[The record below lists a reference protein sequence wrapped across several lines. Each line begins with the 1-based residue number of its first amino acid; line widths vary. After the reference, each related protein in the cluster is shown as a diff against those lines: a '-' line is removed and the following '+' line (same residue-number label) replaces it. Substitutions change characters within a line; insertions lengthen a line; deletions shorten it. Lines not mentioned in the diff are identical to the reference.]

1 MTWPQVLELK
11 REDYKIPTRKQQ
23 ANILLVDDDP
33 NALRLYEKFLSFD
46 NHRVLT
52 TTNPQECLE
61 LYLKE
66 KPDIIITD
74 LVMPEMSGLE
84 LLQKIREKD
93 LNTEVIVLTGHGDI
107 KAVIQAIQNQAS
119 DFLQKPVDFQ
129 LLKFA
134 VNRAIERLGLKRE
147 VQDRSRKLEA
157 LLRQVDYSRHYLQT
171 IVQNSPNALLTYDLD
186 GTIITWNEA
195 AERITGYK
203 EEEAIGHS
211 LEDIFMLEG
220 PIITQDSL
228 EEGIGEQ
235 KNIIAQILTK
245 KNELRYIHR
254 NASVI
259 RDEKNRVVG
268 GIEGFLDVTEQIKN
282 DRLLEK
288 RYLQVQTINEISKQI
303 ARSQDLEAVG
313 DFVVKALVKS
323 FFESS
328 QVTLFIYDPAKD
340 RLVLRAMAGYQTEK
354 AQKRFPLG
362 SEFRADRGVL
372 GAAFTERT
380 PQIIHDVKQSGL
392 FIDGIIEGV
401 KSEFAWPFKAKNR
414 VVGVLNIENTER
426 IQLDESDRF
435 MLEAIVEFLGIS
447 AERIEML
454 NHIKGQNKLLEQRAE
469 ELHNALGQV
478 ESQKMIIE
486 EQNQRLLKDL
496 KKAGDFQQ
504 SLLPE
509 HLPQIEEVGF
519 SAIYIPSS
527 QLGGDYYDIFRI
539 DDRNIGILLA
549 DASGHGV
556 AAAMMTAMFKMT
568 FQKYVTD
575 VLSPAEVFAKLNTDF
590 CKVFQMGEFFTAFYA
605 VYDRM
610 EKKLTYANAAH
621 PKPILALKNKTE
633 LQELDTNG
641 FLLGVMDMGI
651 EYEQKELY
659 LNEPARLMIFT
670 DGVNEAANAKGKQY
684 GIDRVKK
691 QMVKNL
697 HRTKDE
703 FMNRLQ
709 KALYRFTKAETFED
723 DVSIIVAD
731 FH

>member
-1 MTWPQVLELK
+1 MIWPEIIEKEQIKETDQRAIEK
-11 REDYKIPTRKQQ
+11 AK
-23 ANILLVDDDP
+23 ILLVDDDP
-33 NALRLYEKFLSFD
+33 NALRLFEKFLSFD
-46 NHRVLT
+46 NHQVFT
-52 TTNPQECLE
+52 VTNPYECLTLYQE
-61 LYLKE
+61 L

-84 LLQKIREKD
+84 LLQRIREND
-93 LNTEVIVLTGHGDI
+93 LKTEVIVITGHGDI
-107 KAVIQAIQNQAS
+107 KSVIKAIQHQAS

-129 LLKFA
+129 VLKFA
-134 VNRAIERLGLKRE
+134 INRAIERLNLKRE
-147 VQDRSRKLEA
+147 IEDRTSRLEV
-157 LLRQVDYSRHYLQT
+157 LLRQVDYSRHYLET

-195 AERITGYK
+195 AEKITGYS
-203 EEEAIGHS
+203 EQEAIGRS

-220 PIITQDSL
+220 PIITKDII
-228 EEGIGEQ
+228 EEGTEER

-245 KNELRYIHR
+245 ENNIRYIHR

-259 RDEKNRVVG
+259 RDGQGRIVG

-303 ARSQDLEAVG
+303 ARSQDLESVG
-313 DFVVKALVKS
+313 AFVVNALVKS

-328 QVTLFIYDPAKD
+328 QVALFIYDPDKD
-340 RLVLRAMAGYQTEK
+340 RLVLRAMAGYQMEK
-354 AQKRFPLG
+354 ARKRFPIG
-362 SEFRADRGVL
+362 SEFRTDRGVL

-380 PQIIHDVKQSGL
+380 PQIINDVKQSRL

-401 KSEFAWPFKAKNR
+401 KSEFALPFKAKNQ

-447 AERIEML
+447 AERIHLL
-454 NHIKGQNKLLEQRAE
+454 NHIKGQNKLLEERAE
-469 ELHNALGQV
+469 ELHNALQQV

-486 EQNQRLLKDL
+486 EQNKRLIKDL

-509 HLPQIEEVGF
+509 KLPEFPNVRF

-527 QLGGDYYDIFRI
+527 QLGGDYYDIFEI
-539 DDRNIGILLA
+539 DEQHTGILLA

-568 FQKYVTD
+568 FQKYVNDT
-575 VLSPAEVFAKLNTDF
+575 LNPADVFAKINSDF

-605 VYDRM
+605 VYDR
-610 EKKLTYANAAH
+610 ENRKLTYANAAH
-621 PKPILALKNKTE
+621 PRPLLFFREKNE
-633 LQELDTNG
+633 MRELDTNG
-641 FLLGVMDMGI
+641 FLLGVMDFGI
-651 EYEQKELY
+651 EYEQKELIIE
-659 LNEPARLMIFT
+659 EPARLMIFT
-670 DGVNEAANAKGKQY
+670 DGVNEAANTKGKQY
-684 GIDRVKK
+684 GIERVKK
-691 QMVKNL
+691 QLKKEMN
-697 HRTKDE
+697 RSGDE
-703 FMNRLQ
+703 FLVRLR
-709 KALYRFTKAETFED
+709 KSLDRFTKAEFFED

-731 FH
+731 FY